1 MKTLASIDIG
11 SNGARL
17 LIKTF
22 EPNVENSVVIR
33 KVIYL
38 RIPLRLGEDVFSIGK
53 ISKSRQD
60 KMKHMLKAFKQL
72 MRLHNVDDYR
82 ACATA
87 AMRDATNG
95 DEVIRR
101 VHKQTG
107 IQLDVIKGKEEAL
120 LLRNNIIGHPD
131 YQHGNFAFIDVGG
144 GSTEVSIITNGQL
157 ISSHSYNLGTL
168 RMLSGKVE
176 KEYWEQTKL
185 ELAQHAQNIND
196 LVIIGSGGNINKLFK
211 LTAKK
216 TENKRMAVGSL
227 KYIYTKLV
235 GMSVEERMDAYGLRA
250 DRADVIVP
258 AAEIFLMAAEALGCK
273 EIEVPN
279 ISLADSIVDGLYN
292 DRYSAEHNNP
302 S

>member
-144 GSTEVSIITNGQL
+144 GSTEVSIIT
-157 ISSHSYNLGTL
+157 
-168 RMLSGKVE
+168 
-176 KEYWEQTKL
+176 
-185 ELAQHAQNIND
+185 
-196 LVIIGSGGNINKLFK
+196 
-211 LTAKK
+211 
-216 TENKRMAVGSL
+216 
-227 KYIYTKLV
+227 
-235 GMSVEERMDAYGLRA
+235 
-250 DRADVIVP
+250 
-258 AAEIFLMAAEALGCK
+258 
-273 EIEVPN
+273 
-279 ISLADSIVDGLYN
+279 
-292 DRYSAEHNNP
+292 
-302 S
+302 